1 MFSSKEEKTEN
12 QKSNSPNSFSF
23 FLFFPFGYPN
33 LAVWIRGFVGV
44 HKVLRSAFNASK
56 DQVVLRKG
64 LESSYC
70 SLKFFQKF
78 FLRNFFQSSLQLS
91 SKIHSGC
98 KNQSFALKLDFEVY

>member
-12 QKSNSPNSFSF
+12 QKSKSPNSFEGLSKSGRMD
-23 FLFFPFGYPN
+23 PWY
-33 LAVWIRGFVGV
+33 RFVGV

-78 FLRNFFQSSLQLS
+78 FLRNFFESSLQLS